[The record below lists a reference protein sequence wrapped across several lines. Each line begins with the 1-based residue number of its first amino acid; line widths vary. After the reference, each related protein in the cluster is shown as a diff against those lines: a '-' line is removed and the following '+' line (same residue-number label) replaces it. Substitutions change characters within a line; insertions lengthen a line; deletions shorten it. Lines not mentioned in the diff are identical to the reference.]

1 MALRVGIVGAGHTGT
16 DQALRLR
23 RYSDVEIV
31 GVADPD
37 RPARDT
43 FAHRF
48 GVRLSVSDHHRL
60 VSEEQIDLIYVCS
73 PPNTHST
80 VAIDSLRS
88 GKHVICHPPMAIT
101 IGQADEMLAVAET
114 SEGRLFISL
123 PQRYDPAFQETAR
136 IIESG
141 EIGYPFL
148 VLMSCLYNEFDR
160 LNDWHDWVG
169 SWDIG
174 GGGVLMQFGSG
185 VIDLLQSLFG
195 EVGAVSAVCTRFAI
209 EPLTKAEDS
218 CLLSLEFQEDLSAE
232 VAISGAARYS
242 AWPENYRTSATRLE
256 VYSLDGSIQISSSDP
271 RLIVASRRIRRRV
284 MTDSDLPRVLPTDMD
299 RDFLDSI
306 LHQRDPLV
314 TAEDARQALRVV
326 LAGYKASQMKRR
338 VETLE
343 QL

>member
-1 MALRVGIVGAGHTGT
+1 MVLRIGIVGAGHTGV

-23 RYSDVEIV
+23 RYPDTEIV

-37 RPARDT
+37 RPTREA

-48 GVRLSVSDHHRL
+48 GARLSVSDHRRL
-60 VSEEQIDLIYVCS
+60 VSDEHIDLIYVCS

-80 VAIDSLRS
+80 VAIDSLQS
-88 GKHVICHPPMAIT
+88 GKHVICHQPMALT
-101 IGQADEMLAVAET
+101 LGHANEMLTVAEI
-114 SEGRLFISL
+114 SEGRLFVAL

-148 VLMSCLYNEFDR
+148 VLMTCLYNEFDR

-169 SWDIG
+169 SWETG

-185 VIDLLQSLFG
+185 VLDLLQSLFG
-195 EVGAVSAVCTRFAI
+195 EVDAVSAVCTRFAI

-218 CLLSLEFQEDLSAE
+218 CLLSLEFREDLSAE
-232 VAISGAARYS
+232 VAITGAARYS

-256 VYSLDGSIQISSSDP
+256 VYGLDGSIQISSSDP
-271 RLIVASRRIRRRV
+271 RLVVASSHIRRRV

-306 LHQRDPLV
+306 LYQRDPLV
-314 TAEDARQALRVV
+314 TAEDAKQALRVV